1 MDVKEIK
8 GGTLSSVATK
18 KGRNEEL
25 NGFDFQKMLQEAQSN
40 IQEAGR
46 SAPAVAAGGAEIQGA
61 SVFPANLLEGIK
73 DSPPLRSQGVQ
84 AAEKTLT
91 LLEEYQR
98 AIDNPRVT
106 LREIHPLVQ
115 SLAEETRGLNQW
127 VVELPPSDPLKKIMT
142 EVGILSSIE
151 VGRFNRGDYV

>member
-8 GGTLSSVATK
+8 GGTLASVATK
-18 KGRNEEL
+18 KGKNEEL

-61 SVFPANLLEGIK
+61 SVFPPNLLEGIK
-73 DSPPLRSQGVQ
+73 DSPPPRSQGVQ
-84 AAEKTLT
+84 AVEKTLT

-115 SLAEETRGLNQW
+115 SLAEEARGLSQW
-127 VVELPPSDPLKKIMT
+127 VEKLPPSDPLKKIMT

>member
-8 GGTLSSVATK
+8 GGTLASLAAKERK
-18 KGRNEEL
+18 KEEL

-46 SAPAVAAGGAEIQGA
+46 SAPAAAAGGAEMQGT
-61 SVFPANLLEGIK
+61 SVFPVNLLEGVK
-73 DSPPLRSQGVQ
+73 DSPPLRSQEVQ
-84 AAEKTLT
+84 AAEKTLN

-115 SLAEETRGLNQW
+115 SLAEEARGLSQW
-127 VVELPPSDPLKKIMT
+127 VEKLPPSDPLKKIMT